1 MMPHNRVST
10 SDSQRKSTLAPAVA
24 ALAAVMFLA
33 WTGVLSGA
41 RSATSGQVW
50 SDASSGFA
58 IGGFDPIAYFTDRRA
73 VEGNPDHEWEWN
85 GVTWRFANSGNLA
98 AFREHPEIYVPEFG
112 GYGAITIARGYTAP
126 GNPRIWA
133 LRKDRLYLFYSV
145 EDLWRWQEDP
155 DKWIALAERNWPK
168 LRESLPF

>member
-1 MMPHNRVST
+1 MPHNRDST
-10 SDSQRKSTLAPAVA
+10 SDSQRKSTFARAMA
-24 ALAAVMFLA
+24 ALA
-33 WTGVLSGA
+33 GVLLLACIGALSDA

-50 SDASSGFA
+50 SDANSGFA

-145 EDLWRWQEDP
+145 EDLRQWQEDP
-155 DKWIALAERNWPK
+155 DKWISLAERNWPK
-168 LRESLPF
+168 LRGSLPF